1 MRSTKKS
8 VGIIGAK
15 AFVPNILTYK
25 EGEFMAMSDDQ
36 RLSMYTSEEIG
47 AAIKKR
53 RRQLKI
59 TQKEF
64 AERLGKAER
73 TIQKYESGE
82 ITMKID
88 VIKLIAD
95 ELDIPWQELLE
106 AKSDEVGLVSSENDF
121 PLCTFHSLSD
131 VINALFSI
139 TEIKDILFQ
148 LACAKPPES
157 PDWTSSLMV
166 DGKGNGTYNAD
177 FCLFMENWMNKL
189 TALQSG
195 TISRDDFET
204 WKRETLE
211 YYSDSYFSDF
221 SSQMAKKRKANGKTK
236 KASYSTIQII
246 PLHGEDNE

>member
-139 TEIKDILFQ
+139 TEIKDISFQ